1 MNATTNYQLSQWE
14 AEDRVLRT
22 DFNADN
28 AKIEAALSGLE
39 ARVALLDRAVPSL
52 AFYLGQLAITDLSKN
67 RKNMP
72 QRSMLYEDFTI
83 PGFWTLTGSAQIS
96 DGMLQ
101 VIGAGNTGAAKSTSF
116 SIGYKEKALA
126 KLWMHRP
133 QDSPRVTPQLNGVEM
148 KYTGSYLGISA
159 SGGGSGWN
167 DEFTLECQNVTS
179 VQITLPLDTQDKD
192 FIKIHDYALFFF

>member
-1 MNATTNYQLSQWE
+1 MTPYIHTVQYYETDKMGVTHHSNYIRWME
-14 AEDRVLRT
+14 
-22 DFNADN
+22 
-28 AKIEAALSGLE
+28 E

-96 DGMLQ
+96 DGVLQ
-101 VIGAGNTGAAKSTSF
+101 VIGAGKTGTAKATKF
-116 SIGYKEKALA
+116 SVGYKEKALA

-133 QDSPRVTPQLNGVEM
+133 QDCPRVTPLLNDVEM
-148 KYTGSYLGISA
+148 QYTGSYLGISA
-159 SGGGSGWN
+159 SGGGNGWN
-167 DEFTLECQNVTS
+167 DEFTLECHSITS
-179 VQITLPLDTQDKD
+179 AQVTLPLDTGSNAA
-192 FIKIHDYALFFF
+192 IKIHDYALFFF